1 MSEPDAELESLMAR
15 RVAKMK
21 SNAARGGAEG
31 GGSGG
36 GKQPAEGPRDVVVG
50 SLGHRGLEVLV
61 AAEAQRPRETA
72 IIVAKLGEMI
82 SQGELAGPI
91 SGGELMELFR
101 AVGVRVRLQT
111 RISVESDGKLVSLSD
126 KLGASRARG
135 DGGG

>member
-1 MSEPDAELESLMAR
+1 MEKGICKIWP
-15 RVAKMK
+15 
-21 SNAARGGAEG
+21 
-31 GGSGG
+31 
-36 GKQPAEGPRDVVVG
+36 
-50 SLGHRGLEVLV
+50 
-61 AAEAQRPRETA
+61 
-72 IIVAKLGEMI
+72 LGEMI

-126 KLGASRARG
+126 KLGASRAGG